1 MKLALIDS
9 NKNTLAEF
17 KVELDRHMFIV
28 APKIL
33 DDEFSYL
40 QCKLMKIRA
49 KYMTRYLYYIEYD
62 KTEYEA
68 KVIEHDIIDEIKDLL
83 EEEINYKFIMENKK
97 YFIIEDE

>member
-1 MKLALIDS
+1 MKLTLIDS
-9 NKNTLAEF
+9 DKNIIAEF
-17 KVELDRHMFIV
+17 KVELDRHMFVV

-68 KVIEHDIIDEIKDLL
+68 KVIEHDIIDEIKELL